1 MGTEEEVFEE
11 TFPDEPSPLPGGVL
25 ASEFRDNQGLPV
37 TNSTPYSEPSAI
49 IPPRTEDSDSDDDEA
64 SDAGGEAG
72 DDTDAASHRFA
83 APLPP
88 VSATNPFA
96 KAHPQVPA

>member
-1 MGTEEEVFEE
+1 MGAEEEVFEE

-37 TNSTPYSEPSAI
+37 TNSTPHSEPSAI
-49 IPPRTEDSDSDDDEA
+49 IPPRTEDSESDDGEA
-64 SDAGGEAG
+64 SEDGGEAG

-88 VSATNPFA
+88 VSATNPFV
-96 KAHPQVPA
+96 KAHSQVP